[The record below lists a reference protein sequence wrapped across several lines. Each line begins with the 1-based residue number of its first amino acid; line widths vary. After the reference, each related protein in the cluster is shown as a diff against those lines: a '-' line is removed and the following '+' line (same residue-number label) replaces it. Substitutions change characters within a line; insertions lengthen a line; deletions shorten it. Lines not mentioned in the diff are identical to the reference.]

1 MKKLALIIPA
11 ISIALA
17 SCGVA
22 GPTTT
27 SYTLARP
34 ATVQSLAPAYSPAGT
49 VSVGQVP
56 GVTRTTITLTGL
68 APYGIY
74 TARYFTPG
82 TGATTTTT
90 TTTGAA
96 TPAAASTTV
105 TNPATA
111 TSGTASGGA
120 IAGGTLAQTQ
130 ATGTTSATDTAA
142 MSMTTT
148 TTVATSGSVC
158 SGGTAIA
165 TSRLTGQADKDGKLS
180 LDGFIPTAALSGAAY
195 LNVQGASD
203 FAGTPSDSGVLC
215 TAVSLN

>member
-22 GPTTT
+22 GPTMS
-27 SYTLARP
+27 SYTLSRP
-34 ATVQSLAPAYSPAGT
+34 ATVQSLAPTYSPAGT
-49 VSVGQVP
+49 VSIGQVP
-56 GVTRTTITLTGL
+56 GVTRTTITMTGL
-68 APYGIY
+68 APFAVY
-74 TARYFTPG
+74 TAQYFTPG

-90 TTTGAA
+90 TTTAA
-96 TPAAASTTV
+96 TTPAAAASTTV
-105 TNPATA
+105 TNPTTATA
-111 TSGTASGGA
+111 GTSVGGA
-120 IAGGTLAQTQ
+120 ISGGTL
-130 ATGTTSATDTAA
+130 ATGTTSTTDMAA
-142 MSMTTT
+142 MTTT

-158 SGGTAIA
+158 SGGMAIA

>member
-22 GPTTT
+22 GPTMS
-27 SYTLARP
+27 SYTLSRP
-34 ATVQSLAPAYSPAGT
+34 ATVQSLAPTYSPAGT
-49 VSVGQVP
+49 VSIGQVP
-56 GVTRTTITLTGL
+56 GVTRTTITMTGL
-68 APYGIY
+68 APFAVY
-74 TARYFTPG
+74 TAQYFTPG

-90 TTTGAA
+90 TTTTTTAA
-96 TPAAASTTV
+96 TTPAAAASTTV
-105 TNPATA
+105 TNPTTATA
-111 TSGTASGGA
+111 GTSVGGA
-120 IAGGTLAQTQ
+120 ISGGTL
-130 ATGTTSATDTAA
+130 ATGTTSTTDMAA
-142 MSMTTT
+142 MTTT

-158 SGGTAIA
+158 SGGMAIA